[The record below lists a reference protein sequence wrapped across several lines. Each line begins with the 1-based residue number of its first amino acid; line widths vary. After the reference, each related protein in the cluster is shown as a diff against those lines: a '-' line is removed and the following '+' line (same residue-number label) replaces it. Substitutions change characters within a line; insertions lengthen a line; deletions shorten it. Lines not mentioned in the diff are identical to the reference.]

1 MLVCVAQNNLD
12 APNNL
17 SFAWRHNDSNIRDDD
32 SCCMITS
39 FPENA
44 EREARSVL
52 VVMSVTRSDGGM
64 YECVAFNREI
74 TDGDDE
80 SDNVTVYCKWSV
92 LFTVV
97 TANGYAC
104 NL

>member
-1 MLVCVAQNNLD
+1 MLECVAQNNLD

-17 SFAWRHNDSNIRDDD
+17 TFIWRHNDVNIRDVD
-32 SCCMITS
+32 SRRIITPFS
-39 FPENA
+39 ENP

-52 VVMSVTRSDGGM
+52 VVMNVTRSDGGM
-64 YECVAFNREI
+64 YECVASNREI
-74 TDGDDE
+74 NDGDSE
-80 SDNVTVYCKWSV
+80 SDNVTVYCKWLV

>member
-17 SFAWRHNDSNIRDDD
+17 RFTWRHNDINIRDDD
-32 SCCMITS
+32 GRRINTS
-39 FPENA
+39 FPENF

-52 VVMSVTRSDGGM
+52 VVMNVTRSDGGM
-64 YECVAFNREI
+64 YECVASNREI
-74 TDGDDE
+74 NDGDSE
-80 SDNVTVYCKWSV
+80 SDNVTVYCKWLV